1 MRYSAVFLL
10 LAVAC
15 AKNPT
20 PEGVSA
26 SCTGQ
31 QLVIV
36 TNDWNEPVEVFARLA
51 DSPTPRS
58 LSIVQ
63 PGSREELPMPAG
75 STGAFVLTTRTIQP
89 STTPIQMRQLVRL
102 RYQCR

>member
-10 LAVAC
+10 LAAAC

-26 SCTGQ
+26 SCTGR

-36 TNDWNEPVEVFARLA
+36 TNDWNEPVEVFARLS

-75 STGAFVLTTRTIQP
+75 STEAFVLTTRTIQP
-89 STTPIQMRQLVRL
+89 STTPIGMRQQVHL

>member
-1 MRYSAVFLL
+1 MRYLAVFLL
-10 LAVAC
+10 LAAAC

-26 SCTGQ
+26 NCAGQ

-58 LSIVQ
+58 LSTVQ
-63 PGSREELPMPAG
+63 PGSREELQMPAG
-75 STGAFVLTTRTIQP
+75 STEAFVLTTRTIQP
-89 STTPIQMRQLVRL
+89 STTPIQMRQQVHL

>member
-1 MRYSAVFLL
+1 MRKLVVLL
-10 LAVAC
+10 LVAAAC

-20 PEGVSA
+20 PEGVST
-26 SCTGQ
+26 SCAGQ

-36 TNDWNEPVEVFARLA
+36 TNDWNEPVEVFARLS

-75 STGAFVLTTRTIQP
+75 STEAFVLTARTIQP
-89 STTPIQMRQLVRL
+89 STTPIQMRQQVHL